1 MKFDF
6 NKLKEMNDL
15 DFEQVAIWPFEVKVV
30 VSLVVAIISGVLTF
44 YLMINEK
51 LPVLEKAQDR
61 EQELKQSYRSKYGL
75 ASNLEAY
82 QQQLEQLQLD
92 FAKLVESLPTS
103 NETPGL
109 LDDIT
114 LVGTTSG
121 LTFKLLDWQKDI
133 PKEFYTELPIRIEVE
148 GRYHDFGEFLAKIAS
163 LPRIVTVHDFE
174 LYGEGQD
181 LQFKMQAKTYRT
193 SLQEE
198 LQ

>member
-1 MKFDF
+1 MKFDV

-15 DFEQVAIWPFEVKVV
+15 DFEQIAIWPFEVKVV
-30 VSLVVAIISGVLTF
+30 VALVVSVIAGVLTF
-44 YLMINEK
+44 YLLINEK
-51 LPVLEKAQDR
+51 LPVLEKEQKR
-61 EQELKQSYRSKYGL
+61 ELELKQSYRGKYGL

-82 QQQLEQLQLD
+82 QKQLERLQED

-148 GRYHDFGEFLAKIAS
+148 GQYHDFGEFLAQIAS

-174 LYGEGQD
+174 LYGDGRD

-198 LQ
+198 LP